1 MNVNFD
7 SLVEVAPDRP
17 GKDFA
22 YQLDSE
28 KIRKELGW
36 RDEINLIQGID
47 RTIAWVESNLEAL
60 RKIPAD
66 YIHRK

>member
-1 MNVNFD
+1 MNVKFED
-7 SLVEVAPDRP
+7 LVEVTPDRP

-28 KIRKELGW
+28 KIRRELGW
-36 RDEINLIQGID
+36 IDEINLDNGLD
-47 RTIAWVESNLEAL
+47 RTIAWVQENLVEL
-60 RKIPAD
+60 RNMPTE